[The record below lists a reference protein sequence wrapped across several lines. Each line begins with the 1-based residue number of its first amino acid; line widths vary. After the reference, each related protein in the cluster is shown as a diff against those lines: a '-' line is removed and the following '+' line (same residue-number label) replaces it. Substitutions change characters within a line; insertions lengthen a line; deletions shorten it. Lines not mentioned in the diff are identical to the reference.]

1 MNLMQIVQAL
11 RASRNPEAALRQMAN
26 QNPMVSQALKI
37 IEGKSPQQIN
47 QIAANMARERGMD
60 YNQFTQQ
67 IKQTLGL

>member
-11 RASRNPEAALRQMAN
+11 RASQNPEAVLRQMAN

-37 IEGKSPQQIN
+37 IEGKNPQQIN

-60 YNQFTQQ
+60 YNQFSQQ

>member
-1 MNLMQIVQAL
+1 MNLMQIAQML
-11 RASRNPEAALRQMAN
+11 RASQNPETALRQMAN
-26 QNPMVSQALKI
+26 QNPMAAQALKI
-37 IEGKSPQQIN
+37 IEGKNPQQIN

>member
-11 RASRNPEAALRQMAN
+11 RAGQNPEAALRQMAN
-26 QNPMVSQALKI
+26 QNPMVSQAMKI

-60 YNQFTQQ
+60 YNQFAQQ